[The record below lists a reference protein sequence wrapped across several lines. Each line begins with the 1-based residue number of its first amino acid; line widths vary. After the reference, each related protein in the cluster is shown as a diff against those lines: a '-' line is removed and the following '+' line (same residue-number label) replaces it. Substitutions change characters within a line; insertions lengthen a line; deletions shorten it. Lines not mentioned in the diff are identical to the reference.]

1 MEQFLKRIENLLTVK
16 SIVTLAL
23 TAVFA
28 CQAIKGEVSQDF
40 MMIYT
45 TVIAFYFGTQAQKL
59 QSGAGMTRMEQHR
72 SRTAPTTVLQGRLQ
86 TTGMGRS
93 RLKWA
98 NIHSWRKR
106 CRNWRKH

>member
-1 MEQFLKRIENLLTVK
+1 MGDRDIGTGTGKELWRYGTVFEAHRKSADVK

-28 CQAIKGEVSQDF
+28 CQAVRGEVSQDF

-59 QSGAGMTRMEQHR
+59 QSGAETRHDDGASE
-72 SRTAPTTVLQGRLQ
+72 
-86 TTGMGRS
+86 
-93 RLKWA
+93 
-98 NIHSWRKR
+98 
-106 CRNWRKH
+106 

>member
-28 CQAIKGEVSQDF
+28 CQAVSQDF

-59 QSGAGMTRMEQHR
+59 QSGAETRHDDGASE
-72 SRTAPTTVLQGRLQ
+72 
-86 TTGMGRS
+86 
-93 RLKWA
+93 
-98 NIHSWRKR
+98 
-106 CRNWRKH
+106 